1 MSPNLRFEFLIRF
14 KHAHTKA
21 NIADSEGSVAGHN
34 LEGSLEASST
44 VPFGS
49 R

>member
-1 MSPNLRFEFLIRF
+1 MLHPAHHDYIQ
-14 KHAHTKA
+14 AHTKA
-21 NIADSEGSVAGHN
+21 NIAEGSVAGHN